1 MKNPSTNTAATIP
14 SYQDIAQAT
23 FGTLWPEATPQDWA
37 LVVHKLREALRE
49 QQDGPDR
56 DAVLEEAAEVCRR
69 IYFDSKSEHGRMFE
83 QGHEWAAELCERRI
97 RTLKNAAP
105 QAGPSAGNHSGEDF
119 RPARAASE
127 AGAEPQWT
135 PTYQGD
141 NIWTGA
147 VPPCWLLVNDV
158 LHPENEPWVTYWD
171 GQGYPLQSNHYRVI
185 GYYRTPLPPTKRS
198 ATDRREG

>member
-1 MKNPSTNTAATIP
+1 MNPNSQTVVLPVEPTREMLSALMGNPLVLAA
-14 SYQDIAQAT
+14 SYEMA
-23 FGTLWPEATPQDWA
+23 G
-37 LVVHKLREALRE
+37 R
-49 QQDGPDR
+49 
-56 DAVLEEAAEVCRR
+56 AA
-69 IYFDSKSEHGRMFE
+69 Y
-83 QGHEWAAELCERRI
+83 AAM
-97 RTLKNAAP
+97 LKAAP
-105 QAGPSAGNHSGEDF
+105 QQAGPEGDGWNAGIEAAAKLVDEKHDPCEPWLTGDEVRALK
-119 RPARAASE
+119 RPE

-198 ATDRREG
+198 ATDRDGGSNG